1 MKFNQKV
8 FIFRL
13 RKLLEQ
19 NNITQKELSLRIGVR
34 DVTVSRYFS
43 GQRIPRTDVIVSIA
57 NYFKVSTDYLLGI
70 SDIKNPSDENLEN
83 KYEEDIELWLSKTDG
98 YKELSQEDREIISS
112 IAKKLLEKHRRNENS

>member
-19 NNITQKELSLRIGVR
+19 NNITQKELSLKIGVR

-70 SDIKNPSDENLEN
+70 SDIKNPNDEILEN
-83 KYEEDIELWLSKTDG
+83 KYEEDIDFWLSKTDG
-98 YKELSQEDREIISS
+98 YKELPEEEREIISS
-112 IAKKLLEKHRRNENS
+112 IAKKLLEKHKKEK

>member
-83 KYEEDIELWLSKTDG
+83 KYEEDIELWLSKADG

-112 IAKKLLEKHRRNENS
+112 IAKKLLEKHRRNENL

>member
-70 SDIKNPSDENLEN
+70 SDIKNPNDEILEN
-83 KYEEDIELWLSKTDG
+83 KYEEDIDFWLSKTDG
-98 YKELSQEDREIISS
+98 YKELPEEEREIISS
-112 IAKKLLEKHRRNENS
+112 IAKKLLEKHKKEK

>member
-70 SDIKNPSDENLEN
+70 SDIKNPNDEILEN
-83 KYEEDIELWLSKTDG
+83 KYEEDIDFWLSKTDG
-98 YKELSQEDREIISS
+98 YKELPEEEREIISS
-112 IAKKLLEKHRRNENS
+112 IAKKLLEKHRKE

>member
-19 NNITQKELSLRIGVR
+19 NNITKKELSLRIGVR

-70 SDIKNPSDENLEN
+70 SDIKNPSDKNLEN

-112 IAKKLLEKHRRNENS
+112 IAKKLLEKHRRNENL

>member
-70 SDIKNPSDENLEN
+70 SDIKNPNDEILEN

-98 YKELSQEDREIISS
+98 YKELSEEDREFISS
-112 IAKKLLEKHRRNENS
+112 IAKKLLMKHKKEK

>member
-70 SDIKNPSDENLEN
+70 SDIKNPSDKNLEN

-112 IAKKLLEKHRRNENS
+112 IAKKLLEKHRRNENL

>member
-112 IAKKLLEKHRRNENS
+112 IAKKLLEKHRRNENL

>member
-70 SDIKNPSDENLEN
+70 SDIKNPNDEILEN

-112 IAKKLLEKHRRNENS
+112 IAKKLLEKHRRNENL

>member
-19 NNITQKELSLRIGVR
+19 NNITQKELSLKIGVR

-70 SDIKNPSDENLEN
+70 SDIKNPNDEILEN
-83 KYEEDIELWLSKTDG
+83 KYEEDIDFWLSKTDG
-98 YKELSQEDREIISS
+98 YKELPEEEREIISS
-112 IAKKLLEKHRRNENS
+112 IAKKLLEKHRKEK